1 MINVVIIEDNDSD
14 YDFLSENIMR
24 YSKEKT
30 CEFSISRYVSA
41 LKFLSEYKADADIV
55 FMDIELPDI
64 NGVEASEKLRQIDEN
79 VPLVFI
85 TNIAHLAIKGYGVS
99 ATDFIVKPVNYYKL
113 QVLLTKLIKLINAKS
128 NDMLSV
134 QTGHY
139 LERIRLSDINYIEI
153 ESHKITYHTFT
164 KDIITSGTMNSL
176 EKSLPAEK
184 FYRCYQSYIINLKHV
199 ISFDGENITMKNDV
213 VLPVSRT
220 KRKEIMARLSK
231 LYLNGGS

>member
-1 MINVVIIEDNDSD
+1 MINVAIIEDNDSD
-14 YDFLSENIMR
+14 YNFLSDNIDK
-24 YSKEKT
+24 YSKEKA

-41 LKFLSEYKADADIV
+41 LKFLSEYKADADIIL
-55 FMDIELPDI
+55 MDIELPDI
-64 NGVEASEKLRQIDEN
+64 NGVEASEKLRLIDEN

-128 NDMLSV
+128 DDMLSV
-134 QTGHY
+134 QAGHY

-153 ESHKITYHTFT
+153 EAHKITYHTFT
-164 KDIITSGTMNSL
+164 KDVVTYGSMNAL
-176 EKSLPAEK
+176 EKSLPLDK

-199 ISFDGENITMKNDV
+199 ISYDGENITMKNGV
-213 VLPVSRT
+213 ILPVSRS
-220 KRKEIMARLSK
+220 KRKEIMTRLSK

>member
-220 KRKEIMARLSK
+220 KRKEIMA
-231 LYLNGGS
+231 

>member
-1 MINVVIIEDNDSD
+1 MINVAIIEDNDSD
-14 YDFLSENIMR
+14 YNFLSDNIDK
-24 YSKEKT
+24 YSKEKA

-41 LKFLSEYKADADIV
+41 LKFLSEYKADADII
-55 FMDIELPDI
+55 FIDIELPDI
-64 NGVEASEKLRQIDEN
+64 NGVEASEKLRLIDEN

-128 NDMLSV
+128 DDMLSV
-134 QTGHY
+134 QAGHY

-153 ESHKITYHTFT
+153 EAHKITYHTFT
-164 KDIITSGTMNSL
+164 KDVVTYGSMNAL
-176 EKSLPAEK
+176 EKSLPLDK

-199 ISFDGENITMKNDV
+199 ISYDGENITMKNDV
-213 VLPVSRT
+213 ILPVSRS
-220 KRKEIMARLSK
+220 KRKEIMTRLSK